1 MTSFPLKIVTPD
13 GMIFDGSAE
22 KVMRY
27 CAENGDSAPKPI
39 KRQNLRA
46 MVIEVVS
53 EKPFLA
59 VTAIFLIMSII
70 LS

>member
-1 MTSFPLKIVTPD
+1 MFVCAFFFL
-13 GMIFDGSAE
+13 GSAE